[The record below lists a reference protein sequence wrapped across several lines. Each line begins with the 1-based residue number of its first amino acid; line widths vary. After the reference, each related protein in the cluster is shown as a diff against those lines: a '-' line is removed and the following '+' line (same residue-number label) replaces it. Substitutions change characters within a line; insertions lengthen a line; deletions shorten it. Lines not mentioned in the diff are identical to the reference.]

1 MMTDVHNESSMLRPS
16 HRRAQ
21 RQRANARASLRRVSS
36 TAADEI
42 AALRQTQVSTELV
55 TEGGPA

>member
-1 MMTDVHNESSMLRPS
+1 MCNELV
-16 HRRAQ
+16 A
-21 RQRANARASLRRVSS
+21 ALNGNTRASLRRVSS